1 MAGIPFDVDPVHTFI
16 EFGVQYLGIS
26 RVHGR
31 FMRCGGVLELDW
43 DDLTRSSA
51 HLRIET
57 ESIETGDTE
66 RDAHLRSPDFL
77 DAARFPEMLF
87 HSGTIR
93 ARRGG
98 AVFEIGGHMTMRGVT
113 RSITLEAEYGG
124 QASDLN
130 GINRIGLL
138 ARGVVDRRLFG
149 LTWNRPL
156 EPDGAV
162 VGWDVELDL
171 SIQGHRAGSP
181 PGR

>member
-57 ESIETGDTE
+57 DSIETGDTE

-98 AVFEIGGHMTMRGVT
+98 AVFEIDGTLHLHGVT
-113 RSITLEAEYGG
+113 RPIALVAEYGG

-130 GINRIGLL
+130 GMVRVGLL
-138 ARGVVDRRLFG
+138 AHGVVDRRPFG
-149 LTWNRPL
+149 LTWDRPL
-156 EPDGAV
+156 DPGGVV
-162 VGWDVELDL
+162 VGWEVELDL
-171 SIQGHRAGSP
+171 SIQGLRTE
-181 PGR
+181 